1 MARKVPT
8 RISFIVSMDHM
19 RSASAH
25 IESPGAFLAPDPAYL
40 DGDGVPGM
48 VSIVV
53 PTHDRA
59 RIVGAAIK
67 SVLAQT
73 YQNVEVIV
81 VDDGST
87 DDTRSVVER
96 CGPRVRYLYQ
106 PNSGVSSARNLGFA
120 NARGEFIA
128 LLDSD
133 DEFFP
138 WKLEAQVRL
147 LQAHPDVGMVWTDM
161 TAVSADGRVIE
172 QRYLR
177 TFYGAH
183 ALARIEQVLEGTG
196 ALEGIWVEAPADVAT
211 APTYKGDL
219 FSSMLLGNLVHT
231 STVVLR
237 RDRLRM
243 GGGFDTS
250 LTHSGE
256 DYEFHLRTCSHGAV
270 AFIDAPSL
278 LYRVGAAD
286 QLTAPAYNIYIA
298 RNNLTTVLRWLELG
312 RGRINLP
319 EYRLQRR
326 LAVSFR
332 WVGEAELERGD
343 RRAARTHLM
352 RSLRHAP
359 RDTRTAMLL
368 IFAALPPAALRTAR
382 AVKRGYR
389 RTVAR
394 ASSSATPSRPQRA

>member
-1 MARKVPT
+1 MQ
-8 RISFIVSMDHM
+8 
-19 RSASAH
+19 SASAH
-25 IESPGAFLAPDPAYL
+25 IESPGSFLAPDSSYL
-40 DGDGVPGM
+40 EGDGVPGM
-48 VSIVV
+48 VSVVV
-53 PTHDRA
+53 PTHNRA
-59 RIVGAAIK
+59 RIVGAAIQ

-96 CGPRVRYLYQ
+96 YGPRVRYLYQ

-133 DEFFP
+133 DEFLP

-161 TAVSADGRVIE
+161 TAVNPDGHVVE
-172 QRYLR
+172 QRHLR

-183 ALARIEQVLEGTG
+183 ALARIERVLEGTR
-196 ALEGIWVEAPADVAT
+196 ALQGIWAEAPNDVAT

-237 RDRLRM
+237 RDRLRIV
-243 GGGFDTS
+243 GGFDTS
-250 LTHSGE
+250 LAHSGE
-256 DYEFHLRTCSHGAV
+256 DYEFHLRTCSHGVV
-270 AFIDAPSL
+270 AFIDAPTL

-286 QLTAPAYNIYIA
+286 QLTATAYNIYIA

-312 RGRINLP
+312 RERINLP
-319 EYRLQRR
+319 NYRLQRR
-326 LAVSFR
+326 LADSFR
-332 WVGEAELERGD
+332 WVGEAEMQRGD
-343 RRAARTHLM
+343 RRAARTYLW

-368 IFAALPPAALRTAR
+368 MFAALPLAALRTAR
-382 AVKRGYR
+382 AVKRRYFAAA
-389 RTVAR
+389 RT
-394 ASSSATPSRPQRA
+394 SSSATPRRSQRA

>member
-1 MARKVPT
+1 
-8 RISFIVSMDHM
+8 M
-19 RSASAH
+19 RSSTTD
-25 IESPGAFLAPDPAYL
+25 IDLPGSLLSRDPGYL
-40 DGDGVPGM
+40 EGDGVAGM
-48 VSIVV
+48 VSVVV
-53 PTHDRA
+53 PTYNRA
-59 RIVGAAIK
+59 PIVGAAIE
-67 SVLAQT
+67 SVLSQR
-73 YQNVEVIV
+73 YQNVEVVV

-96 CGPRVRYLYQ
+96 YGPHVRYVYQ
-106 PNSGVSSARNLGFA
+106 PNSGVTAARNLGFA

-133 DEFFP
+133 DKFLP
-138 WKLEAQVRL
+138 WKLEAQVRFL
-147 LQAHPDVGMVWTDM
+147 RAHPDVGMVWTDM
-161 TAVSADGRVIE
+161 TAVSPDGRVLE
-172 QRYLR
+172 ERHLR

-183 ALARIEQVLEGTG
+183 ALACIEQVLEGTR
-196 ALEGIWVEAPADVAT
+196 ALEGIWVDAPADVAT

-231 STVVLR
+231 STVMLR

-243 GGGFDTS
+243 VGGFDTS

-286 QLTAPAYNIYIA
+286 QLTAPRYGIYIA

-319 EYRLQRR
+319 RYRLQRR
-326 LAVSFR
+326 LAQSFR
-332 WVGEAELERGD
+332 WVGEEELELGD

-359 RDTRTAMLL
+359 RDTRAAMLL
-368 IFAALPPAALRTAR
+368 VFAALPPSALRTAR
-382 AVKRGYR
+382 AVKRRFRAG
-389 RTVAR
+389 AR
-394 ASSSATPSRPQRA
+394 APLSASPGRPQRA

>member
-1 MARKVPT
+1 MQ
-8 RISFIVSMDHM
+8 
-19 RSASAH
+19 SASAN
-25 IESPGAFLAPDPAYL
+25 IESPASSPAPDSGYL
-40 DGDGVPGM
+40 EGDGVPGM
-48 VSIVV
+48 VSVVV
-53 PTHDRA
+53 PTHNRA
-59 RIVGAAIK
+59 RIVGAAIE
-67 SVLAQT
+67 SVLAQS

-96 CGPRVRYLYQ
+96 YGPRVRYLYQ
-106 PNSGVSSARNLGFA
+106 TNGGVSSARNLGFA

-133 DEFFP
+133 DEFLP

-161 TAVSADGRVIE
+161 TAVSPDGRVLE
-172 QRYLR
+172 QRHLR
-177 TFYGAH
+177 TFYDAH
-183 ALARIEQVLEGTG
+183 ALARIEQVLEATR
-196 ALEGIWVEAPADVAT
+196 ALEGIWAEAPADVAT

-237 RDRLRM
+237 RDRLRVV
-243 GGGFDTS
+243 GGFDTS
-250 LTHSGE
+250 LRHSGE
-256 DYEFHLRTCSHGAV
+256 DYEFHLRTCSHGVV
-270 AFIDAPSL
+270 AFIDAPTL
-278 LYRVGAAD
+278 LYRVGAGD

-319 EYRLQRR
+319 KYRLQRR
-326 LAVSFR
+326 LADSFR
-332 WVGEAELERGD
+332 WVGEAELRRGD
-343 RRAARTHLM
+343 RRAARTHLWT
-352 RSLRHAP
+352 SLRHAP

-368 IFAALPPAALRTAR
+368 VFAALPGDALSTAR
-382 AVKRGYR
+382 TFKR
-389 RTVAR
+389 AL
-394 ASSSATPSRPQRA
+394 SRGRGFLMPA